1 MIACLHVL
9 CHRLSHCFLKADSTL
24 NPPTCLV
31 KYKVSVYQQNTTEK
45 IVNLFAEKAFTALVF
60 VEKSL
65 YLTELFPFF
74 PKDFSC
80 EAH

>member
-9 CHRLSHCFLKADSTL
+9 CHRLAHCVFKADSTL

-31 KYKVSVYQQNTTEK
+31 KYKALVHQQNTTEK
-45 IVNLFAEKAFTALVF
+45 IMILFAEKAFTAVVF

-65 YLTELFPFF
+65 YLTEELFPFPPQGF
-74 PKDFSC
+74 FL
-80 EAH
+80 